1 MADSDITTGATF
13 GDLPDVRITADG
25 EQVVVTKELPPP
37 PPSAAQAQ
45 GPQYIPVPVAMPT
58 PAPQESD
65 ADFLRKLTMARQA
78 SEQEARDRMQRE
90 FWQKTATPPSLP
102 DDDDALTDPKVV
114 KDILRKQAEWTRNL
128 VTENARVLG
137 ATVAQLN
144 EEAQQSR
151 LTRAEL
157 AAERA
162 RASLVNQ
169 GMSDVD
175 AYWPEVENVLRRD
188 PENYWKI
195 RTNPMAMEQ
204 AVRMV
209 RDHMVRSGQ
218 VVPVQQPPMP
228 PATAPYGHATT
239 GSAHQQAQGG
249 ASDPGLRRIEKLF
262 GINFRPEDLA
272 KRRIVNPR

>member
-1 MADSDITTGATF
+1 MADTDITTGATF
-13 GDLPDVRITADG
+13 ADLPDVRINADG
-25 EQVVVTKELPPP
+25 EQVVVAKELPPTP
-37 PPSAAQAQ
+37 QAPAQAQ
-45 GPQYIPVPVAMPT
+45 GTQYVPVPVPMPA

-65 ADFLRKLTMARQA
+65 ADFLRKLAMARQA
-78 SEQEARDRMQRE
+78 SEQEARDKMQRE
-90 FWQKTATPPSLP
+90 FWQKTATPPGLP
-102 DDDDALTDPKVV
+102 EDDDALSDPKVV
-114 KDILRKQAEWTRNL
+114 KDILRKQAEWTKNL
-128 VTENARVLG
+128 VAENARVLG

-157 AAERA
+157 AVDRA
-162 RASLVNQ
+162 RTSLMNQ
-169 GMSDVD
+169 GMTDVD

-228 PATAPYGHATT
+228 PATAPYGQAAS

-249 ASDPGLRRIEKLF
+249 SADPGLKRIEKLF
-262 GINFRPEDLA
+262 GITFRPEDLA
-272 KRRIVNPR
+272 KRRVINR